1 MNMKILDYKPCRAI
15 NSFRQDEKEDSV
27 TIVTFEGFITLH
39 SAGKL
44 LWLLS
49 DGKHSI
55 GDIIDRLIMLNPAAD
70 YENIRVGI
78 CTLVKQLQAKGII
91 IANWDPI
98 LKNELPQELQAF

>member
-1 MNMKILDYKPCRAI
+1 MKILDYKPCRAI
-15 NSFRQDEKEDSV
+15 NSFRQDEAEDSV

-39 SAGKL
+39 SAGKF

-55 GDIIDRLIMLNPAAD
+55 GDITDKLMELNPAAD
-70 YENIRVGI
+70 YENTRLGI
-78 CTLVKQLQAKGII
+78 CNLVKQLQARGIM

-98 LKNELPQELQAF
+98 LKNELPQEFPGI